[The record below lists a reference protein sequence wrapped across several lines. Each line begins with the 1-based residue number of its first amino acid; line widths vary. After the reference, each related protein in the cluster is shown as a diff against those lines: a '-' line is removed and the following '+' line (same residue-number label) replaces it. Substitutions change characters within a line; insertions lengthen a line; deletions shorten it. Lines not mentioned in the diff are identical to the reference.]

1 LNFITRSTNSLTNNV
16 IGIFMSLVKSI
27 GNKKVNF
34 DFNKNF
40 ISIFIDKINTSD
52 LQFINQTLKD
62 LHPSDV
68 ANLIENLPY
77 ENRVK
82 LMEIESFNL
91 APEIFIE
98 LNESVQSEVLQLLSI
113 DSISNIIKRLE
124 SDNAVAILE
133 NLELSKKNLILD
145 KLPPKDRFL
154 LEEGLSYPEDS
165 AARIMQREFTAIPSD
180 WTVGQTIDYLRESKD
195 LPQEFLEIFIV
206 DNDFKPIGIVPS
218 SRVLR
223 TSRDSK
229 MNSIMREMPVLIS
242 VNMDKEEVGYTFE
255 NYNLLSAGVVNK
267 DNKLVGMITADDV
280 VTVVQ
285 EEAEEDV
292 LRLAGVGDEEI
303 TDSVFVK
310 TKRRFNW
317 LLVNLATALLASWVI
332 SIFGAEIEKVVA
344 LAFLMP
350 IVASMG
356 GNAGMQT
363 LAVTIRAI
371 ATKELSSSN
380 INKIVG
386 KEFFIGVLNG
396 IIFAVITGVVVLLWF
411 KQIDLSIIIAA
422 SMVLNMIVAGL
433 FGILIP
439 VTLKK
444 FKIDPALASSVFVTT
459 VTDVIGFLSF
469 LGIGSLVFL

>member
-1 LNFITRSTNSLTNNV
+1 
-16 IGIFMSLVKSI
+16 MSLIKSI
-27 GNKKVNF
+27 GNKKVNI

-40 ISIFIDKINTSD
+40 ISTFSEKINTGD
-52 LQFINQTLKD
+52 LQFISQTLKD

-68 ANLIENLPY
+68 ANLIENLSY
-77 ENRVK
+77 EVRLK
-82 LMEIESFNL
+82 LIQIESINI

-98 LNESVQSEVLQLLSI
+98 LNESIQGEVLQLLSI

-124 SDNAVAILE
+124 SDDAVAILE
-133 NLELSKKNLILD
+133 NLELDKKNLILD

-206 DNDFKPIGIVPS
+206 DNEFKPIGIVPS

-223 TSRDSK
+223 TARESK
-229 MNSIMREMPVLIS
+229 MNTIMRDMPVLIS
-242 VNMDKEEVGYTFE
+242 VNMDKEEVGQAFE
-255 NYNLLSAGVVNK
+255 SYNLVSAGVVNK
-267 DNKLVGMITADDV
+267 NNKLVGMITADEI

-292 LRLAGVGDEEI
+292 LRLAGVGNEEI
-303 TDSVFVK
+303 TDSVLVK

-317 LLVNLATALLASWVI
+317 LLINLATALLASWVI

-380 INKIVG
+380 INKIVL

-396 IIFAVITGVVVLLWF
+396 IIFAIITGAVVQLWF
-411 KQIDLSIIIAA
+411 KQLDLSIIIAA

-444 FKIDPALASSVFVTT
+444 MNIDPALASSVFVTT

>member
-1 LNFITRSTNSLTNNV
+1 
-16 IGIFMSLVKSI
+16 MSLIKSI
-27 GNKKVNF
+27 GNKKVNL

-40 ISIFIDKINTSD
+40 ITIFSDKINISD

-68 ANLIENLPY
+68 ANLIENLSY
-77 ENRVK
+77 ETRVK
-82 LMEIESFNL
+82 LIEIESFNI

-98 LNESVQSEVLQLLSI
+98 LNESIQSEVLHLLSI
-113 DSISNIIKRLE
+113 DSISEIIKRLE
-124 SDNAVAILE
+124 SDDAVAILE
-133 NLELSKKNLILD
+133 NLELIKKNLILD

-206 DNDFKPIGIVPS
+206 DNEFKPIGIVPS

-223 TSRDSK
+223 TARDSK
-229 MNSIMREMPVLIS
+229 MNSIMRKMPVLIS
-242 VNMDKEEVGYTFE
+242 VNMDKEEVGITFE
-255 NYNLLSAGVVNK
+255 NYNLVSAGVVNK
-267 DNKLVGMITADDV
+267 NNKLVGMITADDV

-292 LRLAGVGDEEI
+292 LRLAGVGNEEI

-380 INKIVG
+380 INKIIT

-396 IIFAVITGVVVLLWF
+396 IIFAIITGVIIQLWF
-411 KQIDLSIIIAA
+411 KQLDLSIIIAA

-444 FKIDPALASSVFVTT
+444 MNIDPALASSVFVTT

>member
-1 LNFITRSTNSLTNNV
+1 
-16 IGIFMSLVKSI
+16 MSLIKSI
-27 GNKKVNF
+27 GNKKVNL

-40 ISIFIDKINTSD
+40 ITIFSEKINISD

-68 ANLIENLPY
+68 ANLIENLSY
-77 ENRVK
+77 ETRVK
-82 LMEIESFNL
+82 LIKIESVNI

-98 LNESVQSEVLQLLSI
+98 LNESIQSEVLQLLSI

-124 SDNAVAILE
+124 SDDAVSILE
-133 NLELSKKNLILD
+133 NLELEKKNLILD

-165 AARIMQREFTAIPSD
+165 AARIMQREFTAIPSN

-206 DNDFKPIGIVPS
+206 DNEFKPIGTVPS

-229 MNSIMREMPVLIS
+229 MDLIMREMPVLIS
-242 VNMDKEEVGYTFE
+242 VNMDKEEVGQAFE
-255 NYNLLSAGVVNK
+255 NYNLVSAGVINK
-267 DNKLVGMITADDV
+267 NNKLVGMITADDI

-292 LRLAGVGDEEI
+292 LRLAGVGNEEI

-380 INKIVG
+380 INKIIT

-396 IIFAVITGVVVLLWF
+396 IIFAIITGVIVQLWF
-411 KQIDLSIIIAA
+411 KQFDLSIIIAA

-444 FKIDPALASSVFVTT
+444 MNIDPALASSVFVTT

>member
-1 LNFITRSTNSLTNNV
+1 
-16 IGIFMSLVKSI
+16 MSLIKSI
-27 GNKKVNF
+27 GNKKVNL

-40 ISIFIDKINTSD
+40 ITIFSDKINISD

-68 ANLIENLPY
+68 ANLIENLP
-77 ENRVK
+77 EETRIK
-82 LMEIESFNL
+82 LIEIESFNI

-98 LNESVQSEVLQLLSI
+98 LNESIQSEVLKLLSI
-113 DSISNIIKRLE
+113 NSITNIVKRLE

-133 NLELSKKNLILD
+133 NLEPDKKNLILD

-180 WTVGQTIDYLRESKD
+180 WTVGQTIDYLRESKE

-206 DNDFKPIGIVPS
+206 DNEFKPIGIVPS

-223 TSRDSK
+223 TPRESK

-242 VNMDKEEVGYTFE
+242 VNMDKEEVGITFE

-267 DNKLVGMITADDV
+267 NNKLVGVITADDV

-292 LRLAGVGDEEI
+292 LRLAGVGNEEI
-303 TDSVFVK
+303 TDTVFVK

-317 LLVNLATALLASWVI
+317 LLVNLGTALLASWVI

-380 INKIVG
+380 INKIVV
-386 KEFFIGVLNG
+386 KEFLIGVLNG
-396 IIFAVITGVVVLLWF
+396 IIFAIITGIIVHLWF
-411 KQIDLSIIIAA
+411 KQFDLSIIIAA

-444 FKIDPALASSVFVTT
+444 MNIDPALASSVFVTT

>member
-1 LNFITRSTNSLTNNV
+1 
-16 IGIFMSLVKSI
+16 MSLIKSI
-27 GNKKVNF
+27 GSKKVNL
-34 DFNKNF
+34 DFNKDF
-40 ISIFIDKINTSD
+40 ITIFSDKINHSD
-52 LQFINQTLKD
+52 LKFINQTLKD

-68 ANLIENLPY
+68 ANLIENLSP
-77 ENRVK
+77 ETRLK
-82 LMEIESFNL
+82 LIEIESFNL
-91 APEIFIE
+91 APEIFVE
-98 LNESVQSEVLQLLSI
+98 LNESIQSEVLQVLSLE
-113 DSISNIIKRLE
+113 SIANILKRLE
-124 SDNAVAILE
+124 SDNAISILE
-133 NLELSKKNLILD
+133 NLESEKKLLVLD

-180 WTVGQTIDYLRESKD
+180 WSVGQTIDYLRESKD

-223 TSRDSK
+223 TPRDSK
-229 MNSIMREMPVLIS
+229 MSSIMREMPVLIS
-242 VNMDKEEVGYTFE
+242 VNMDKEEVGHTFE
-255 NYNLLSAGVVNK
+255 NYNLVSAGVVNK
-267 DNKLVGMITADDV
+267 NNKLVGMITADDV

-285 EEAEEDV
+285 EEAEEDT

-303 TDSVFVK
+303 TDTVTVK
-310 TKRRFNW
+310 TKKRFNW
-317 LLVNLATALLASWVI
+317 LLINLFTALLASWVI
-332 SIFGAEIEKVVA
+332 SLFGAEIEKVVA

-371 ATKELSSSN
+371 ATKELSSGN
-380 INKIVG
+380 INKIIT

-396 IIFAVITGVVVLLWF
+396 FIFAIITGVIVQLWF
-411 KQIDLSIIIAA
+411 KQIDLSIIIFA
-422 SMVLNMIVAGL
+422 SMILNMIVAGL

-444 FKIDPALASSVFVTT
+444 LKIDPAIASSVFVTT

-469 LGIGSLVFL
+469 LGIGAYFFY

>member
-1 LNFITRSTNSLTNNV
+1 
-16 IGIFMSLVKSI
+16 MSLIKSI
-27 GNKKVNF
+27 GTNKVNL

-40 ISIFIDKINTSD
+40 ITTFSDKINNGD
-52 LQFINQTLKD
+52 LKFINQTLKD

-68 ANLIENLPY
+68 ANLIENLSY
-77 ENRVK
+77 ETRVK
-82 LMEIESFNL
+82 LIEIEAFNS

-98 LNESVQSEVLQLLSI
+98 LNESIQGEVLQLLSI

-124 SDNAVAILE
+124 SDDAVAILE

-206 DNDFKPIGIVPS
+206 NNEFKPIGIVPS

-223 TSRDSK
+223 TARDSK
-229 MNSIMREMPVLIS
+229 MNSIMREMPVLIP
-242 VNMDKEEVGYTFE
+242 VTMDKEEVGHTFE
-255 NYNLLSAGVVNK
+255 NYNLVSAGVVNK

-292 LRLAGVGDEEI
+292 LRLAGVGNEEI

-317 LLVNLATALLASWVI
+317 LLINLGTALIASWVI

-371 ATKELSSSN
+371 ATRELSSSN
-380 INKIVG
+380 INKIII

-396 IIFAVITGVVVLLWF
+396 IIFAIITGIVVQLWF

-444 FKIDPALASSVFVTT
+444 MNIDPALASSVFVTT

>member
-1 LNFITRSTNSLTNNV
+1 
-16 IGIFMSLVKSI
+16 MSLIKSI
-27 GNKKVNF
+27 GNKRVNL

-40 ISIFIDKINTSD
+40 ITIFSDKINVGD
-52 LQFINQTLKD
+52 LQFINQTLKNS
-62 LHPSDV
+62 HPSDI
-68 ANLIENLPY
+68 ANLIENLSY
-77 ENRVK
+77 ETRVK
-82 LMEIESFNL
+82 LIEIESFSI

-98 LNESVQSEVLQLLSI
+98 LNESVQSEVLLLLSI

-124 SDNAVAILE
+124 SDDAVSILE
-133 NLELSKKNLILD
+133 NLEIEKKNLILD

-206 DNDFKPIGIVPS
+206 DNEFKPIGTVPS

-223 TSRDSK
+223 TARNLK
-229 MNSIMREMPVLIS
+229 MISIMREMPVLIS
-242 VNMDKEEVGYTFE
+242 VNMDKEEVGQAFE
-255 NYNLLSAGVVNK
+255 NYNLVSSGVVNK

-285 EEAEEDV
+285 EEAEEDA

-303 TDSVFVK
+303 TDTVFVK

-380 INKIVG
+380 INKIIT

-396 IIFAVITGVVVLLWF
+396 IIFAIITGIVVQLWF

-422 SMVLNMIVAGL
+422 SMVLNMMVAGL

-444 FKIDPALASSVFVTT
+444 MNIDPALASSVFVTT